1 MKRKR
6 VNSDK
11 KGFDYPVKVIG
22 EQGKFCPY
30 CGEWVSQ
37 ETVICLCGY
46 SFAPVWF

>member
-11 KGFDYPVKVIG
+11 KGFDYPIKVIG
-22 EQGKFCPY
+22 EQGKFCPN

-37 ETVICLCGY
+37 
-46 SFAPVWF
+46 